1 MAKADLIDKAEKAE
15 KEEDKKAKETE
26 AKAEK
31 ADKEPAAES
40 KKVVDEDLD
49 KGPGA
54 GTAKGVGQF
63 INETRRVLR
72 AQKKRKIVIP
82 STEREKDAVVVS
94 INGYVYNIPRDKE
107 VEVPDGVIEVLRN
120 ARIKSYS
127 VRKREEG
134 EGNELIEQEVARV
147 PFQTVE

>member
-26 AKAEK
+26 AKA
-31 ADKEPAAES
+31 DKKPEAES

-82 STEREKDAVVVS
+82 STEREKEAVVVS

-107 VEVPDGVIEVLRN
+107 VEVPEGVIEVLRN